1 MKITASKRFLHDQL
15 GRVEKGAEIE
25 VTPAQLRQLQGFGW
39 VKEAKE
45 VKEYETKVV
54 HQEPVKPARKAK

>member
-25 VTPAQLRQLQGFGW
+25 VTPAQLKQLRGLGW
-39 VKEAKE
+39 IKE
-45 VKEYETKVV
+45 VESKEYQTKVT
-54 HQEPVKPARKAK
+54 HEEPAKPSRKGK